1 MDGRFKWDAHVCL
14 PISVDTDVRDL
25 LAYQRAGVDFIS
37 LNIGMCMN
45 PLSQIEPVIAHFTA
59 AIAATPGLALVG
71 SVDDLEPGVVATLVT
86 HAVGSDRLLAS
97 RAATESRRGDRIVR
111 PSPALA
117 GTCDLALLNTHGGL
131 SDFAVCGQPRNW
143 ARSMTL

>member
-45 PLSQIEPVIAHFTA
+45 PLSQIEPCLLYTSDA
-59 AIAATPGLALVG
+59 A
-71 SVDDLEPGVVATLVT
+71 DE
-86 HAVGSDRLLAS
+86 
-97 RAATESRRGDRIVR
+97 
-111 PSPALA
+111 
-117 GTCDLALLNTHGGL
+117 
-131 SDFAVCGQPRNW
+131 
-143 ARSMTL
+143 